1 MENERF
7 ELQTNV
13 AIPLKW
19 QFLAPKMLRVARTEQ
34 QIKKNKTEKKN
45 RTIPDLNIN
54 FAELDQLVNLIKNR
68 LLSRTQTSL
77 KPLLD
82 AVACGYVMLLSGLY
96 GFKMLWVVAN
106 CCPILQHDKISGS
119 KAWPTGA
126 GPAGGLG
133 NVWNGYGHRTF
144 SRFPHAKLRFHL

>member
-7 ELQTNV
+7 ELQTKV

-19 QFLAPKMLRVARTEQ
+19 QLLAPKMLRVARTEQ
-34 QIKKNKTEKKN
+34 QIKKKQNRKKN
-45 RTIPDLNIN
+45 RTIPDLNID

-68 LLSRTQTSL
+68 LLSRTQRSL

-96 GFKMLWVVAN
+96 GFKML
-106 CCPILQHDKISGS
+106 
-119 KAWPTGA
+119 
-126 GPAGGLG
+126 
-133 NVWNGYGHRTF
+133 
-144 SRFPHAKLRFHL
+144 